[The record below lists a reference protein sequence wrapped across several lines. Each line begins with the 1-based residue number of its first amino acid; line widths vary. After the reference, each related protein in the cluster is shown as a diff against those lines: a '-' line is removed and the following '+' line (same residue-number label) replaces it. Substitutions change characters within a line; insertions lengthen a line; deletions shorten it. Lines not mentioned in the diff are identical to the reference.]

1 MSNKQQMKRMHLTNP
16 ELLDRLYDEGRDVI
30 MVLGHYGNWEWTNI
44 LPKYTRLRNVPIY
57 KPLHNQHFDRFMLNL
72 RSANDCD
79 PTAMSNVI
87 REIIKNRKINRRALY
102 GFMTDQTPPRG
113 EIRFWTNFLNQDT
126 PVYLGAEKIALKY
139 DMAIVFINI
148 QKIKR
153 GYYTFTAELLFEKTA
168 DIHEQVITEAHV
180 KRLEE
185 IIREKPEFWLW
196 SHRRW
201 KHKREQTDG

>member
-16 ELLDRLYDEGRDVI
+16 ELLDRFYEEGRDVI
-30 MVLGHYGNWEWTNI
+30 MVLGHYGNWEWLNI

-57 KPLHNQHFDRFMLNL
+57 KPLQNKYFDRFMLNL
-72 RSANDCD
+72 RSKNDCD

-87 REIIKNRKINRRALY
+87 REIIRNRKINKRALY
-102 GFMTDQTPPRG
+102 GFMTDQTPPKG
-113 EIRFWTNFLNQDT
+113 EIRYWTNFLNQDT
-126 PVYLGAEKIALKY
+126 AVYLGAEKIAMKY
-139 DMAIVFINI
+139 DMVIVFINI

-153 GYYTFTAELLFEKTA
+153 GYYDFTAELLFEKTVG
-168 DIHEQVITEAHV
+168 IHEQVITEAHV
-180 KRLEE
+180 KRLGE

-201 KHKREQTDG
+201 KHKREHIDG